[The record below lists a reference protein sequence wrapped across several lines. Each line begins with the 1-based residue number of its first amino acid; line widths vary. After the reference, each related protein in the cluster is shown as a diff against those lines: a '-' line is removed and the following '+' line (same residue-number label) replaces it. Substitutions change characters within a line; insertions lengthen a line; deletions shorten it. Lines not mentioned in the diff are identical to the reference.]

1 MSIVLP
7 ASGLEWIPL
16 LLITRT
22 VTTLL
27 ADSSENFTPFLGDN
41 LLPWLLLAFGAAM
54 VVGNLLALLRPPR
67 PKPGEAPAP
76 PPPLGRV
83 IGLVAI
89 GAVAAIWALASLL
102 RS

>member
-1 MSIVLP
+1 MLQPISQSMAP
-7 ASGLEWIPL
+7 
-16 LLITRT
+16 
-22 VTTLL
+22 LL
-27 ADSSENFTPFLGDN
+27 ADSSENFTPFLGEN

-54 VVGNLLALLRPPR
+54 VVGNVLALIRPPR
-67 PKPGEAPAP
+67 PKPGEAPAD

-83 IGLVAI
+83 VGLMVV